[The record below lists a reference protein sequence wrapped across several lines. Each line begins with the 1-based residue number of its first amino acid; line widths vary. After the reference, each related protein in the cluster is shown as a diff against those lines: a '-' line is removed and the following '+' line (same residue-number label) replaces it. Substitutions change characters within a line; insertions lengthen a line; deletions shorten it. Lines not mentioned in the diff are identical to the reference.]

1 MSPLI
6 QGCTSESIIFIL
18 DAATTFDVTSTVM
31 VTQCRGYRRVLGT
44 TPRDCHPPESSSL
57 MYVHISVGDEPCQE
71 LPSGDRLLRCILA
84 CSAPLAAEQPA
95 VRAPSPSFGRV
106 RDRQA
111 IRGAGASTE
120 PAAGL
125 PCVDLLLAPPVKL
138 VVVAPPLT
146 RKTRSRF
153 ADVLPANQSFS
164 EWRDPDSNRGH
175 HEFLSHA
182 RALRHAENSL
192 R

>member
-1 MSPLI
+1 MHSCLF
-6 QGCTSESIIFIL
+6 G
-18 DAATTFDVTSTVM
+18 
-31 VTQCRGYRRVLGT
+31 
-44 TPRDCHPPESSSL
+44 
-57 MYVHISVGDEPCQE
+57 
-71 LPSGDRLLRCILA
+71 
-84 CSAPLAAEQPA
+84 
-95 VRAPSPSFGRV
+95 APSRRAARPRYALPLLHSFGRV

-146 RKTRSRF
+146 RKSRSRF

-175 HEFLSHA
+175 HDLQSPCLRSYPFYCVHQIGLFA
-182 RALRHAENSL
+182 GVFGVWRAKCVHCNGAVPAPLQYGCSTRQLDSTRWWIAL
-192 R
+192 IGFV